1 MFAWWGRVVVRR
13 RWAVLAAGMALAIV
27 GGLWGTG
34 VFGAMVAGG
43 FDDPASDS
51 AKARDRIVA
60 EVGRQ
65 DVDAIALYSSTDR
78 TVDDTAFRSAV
89 EQAADRV
96 EQRPEVERVLT
107 YYRTQS
113 PALVSGDKH
122 ATYMVVTLRTAGDVD
137 EFEAVK
143 PDLVADGV
151 TTQVGGP
158 TGVFSDING
167 QVREDIAR
175 AEMLSMPVLL
185 ILLILVFRSVVAAMM
200 PLLVGGLAIVGAFAV
215 TRVLTYTTDVSIFAI
230 NVITLLGLG
239 MAVDYALFVVTRFRE
254 ELAAGQSVPDAVQRT
269 MLTAGRSVFVAGL
282 TVSMAMSS
290 LLLFPQMFLQSM
302 GFGGMAAVLVAMLA
316 ALTVLP
322 ALLAILGPRVN
333 ALRVPLP
340 RWRRSASP
348 TGGWARIAYAVMR
361 RPVVVMAG
369 TVLVLGLLASPFL
382 RAEFGAAD
390 ERVLPAGTESRVVSE
405 RIDREF
411 PGGGAEHVDVL
422 VSNVQPE
429 AAATFA
435 TRIRALPSVVDASV
449 TAQRGESTLI
459 SVAYVG
465 DSAGPVARGIVND
478 IRDLAPPAGAG
489 VLVGGVGAETVDLL
503 DSLADGLPM
512 MALLV
517 AVSTMLLLFLAFG
530 SLVLPIKAVLMNLV
544 SIGASFGAVVW
555 IFQDGHLSGLL
566 GFTSTGDLEA
576 SQLILM
582 LAILFGL
589 STDYEVFLLS
599 RVREE
604 WDAIGDNRRAVATG
618 LQRTG
623 GLITSAALLLVIVIG
638 GFATGGIT
646 FIKMIGIGMIIAII
660 VDATIVRALLV
671 PATMRLLGRANWWLP
686 GPLAKVYRRFGIK
699 ESLPA
704 EPVVEREPVL
714 V

>member
-1 MFAWWGRVVVRR
+1 M
-13 RWAVLAAGMALAIV
+13 
-27 GGLWGTG
+27 
-34 VFGAMVAGG
+34 
-43 FDDPASDS
+43 
-51 AKARDRIVA
+51 
-60 EVGRQ
+60 
-65 DVDAIALYSSTDR
+65 
-78 TVDDTAFRSAV
+78 
-89 EQAADRV
+89 
-96 EQRPEVERVLT
+96 
-107 YYRTQS
+107 
-113 PALVSGDKH
+113 
-122 ATYMVVTLRTAGDVD
+122 
-137 EFEAVK
+137 
-143 PDLVADGV
+143 
-151 TTQVGGP
+151 
-158 TGVFSDING
+158 
-167 QVREDIAR
+167 
-175 AEMLSMPVLL
+175 
-185 ILLILVFRSVVAAMM
+185 LVFRSVVAAMM
-200 PLLVGGLAIVGAFAV
+200 PLLVGGLAILGAFAA

-269 MLTAGRSVFVAGL
+269 MVTAGRSVFVAGL
-282 TVSMAMSS
+282 TVSMALAS

-316 ALTVLP
+316 ALSVLP
-322 ALLAILGPRVN
+322 ALLAILGTRVN

-340 RWRRSASP
+340 RWRRTASE
-348 TGGWARIAYAVMR
+348 TDGWARIAYAVMR

-422 VSNVQPE
+422 VSGAQPE
-429 AAATFA
+429 AAAAFA

-449 TAQRGESTLI
+449 TAQRGESSLI
-459 SVAYVG
+459 SVSYAG
-465 DSAGPVARGIVND
+465 DSAGPVARGIVRD
-478 IRDLAPPAGAG
+478 IRGLAPPAGAS
-489 VLVGGVGAETVDLL
+489 VLVGGIGAETVDLL
-503 DSLADGLPM
+503 GSLADRLPL

-604 WDAIGDNRRAVATG
+604 WDAIGDNRQAVATG

-646 FIKMIGIGMIIAII
+646 FIKMIGVGMIIAII

-686 GPLAKVYRRFGIK
+686 RPLAKVYGRFGIK

-704 EPVVEREPVL
+704 PPAVEREPAL